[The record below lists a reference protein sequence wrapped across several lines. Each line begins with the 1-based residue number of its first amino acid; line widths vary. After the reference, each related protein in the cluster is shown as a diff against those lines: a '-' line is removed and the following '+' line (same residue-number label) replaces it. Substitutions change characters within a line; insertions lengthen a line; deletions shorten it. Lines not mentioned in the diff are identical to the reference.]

1 MGIISEMLSYP
12 FMVRA
17 LIGGLLVSL
26 CASLLGVSLAAAAI
40 DEESGRKMEVYTD
53 LPGVQ
58 FYTGNFLDGQVPGKG
73 GVKYARRQG
82 YCFETQYYPNAV
94 NMPGF
99 ASPIVKKGEKYDTT
113 TSYKFMTV

>member
-1 MGIISEMLSYP
+1 
-12 FMVRA
+12 
-17 LIGGLLVSL
+17 
-26 CASLLGVSLAAAAI
+26 
-40 DEESGRKMEVYTD
+40 MEGKEKAVYD
-53 LPGVQ
+53 
-58 FYTGNFLDGQVPGKG
+58 K
-73 GVKYARRQG
+73 RQG

>member
-1 MGIISEMLSYP
+1 
-12 FMVRA
+12 
-17 LIGGLLVSL
+17 
-26 CASLLGVSLAAAAI
+26 
-40 DEESGRKMEVYTD
+40 MEVYTD

-94 NMPGF
+94 
-99 ASPIVKKGEKYDTT
+99 
-113 TSYKFMTV
+113 SYTHL